1 MAEDM
6 RTPQTIA
13 RKRGEANNSWEIV
26 TTKRQEAHEATNMAE
41 RKQREEAITDRK
53 ATKADRHS
61 EELRRRREHS
71 LAKIA
76 GNHQIIDNCDEQ
88 GNIMFQFMPT
98 TGRGKNWGILIFR
111 KKMGLSDRYSL
122 MRL

>member
-41 RKQREEAITDRK
+41 RKQREEENRK
-53 ATKADRHS
+53 VTKADRHS
-61 EELRRRREHS
+61 EELRRGIEHS
-71 LAKIA
+71 VAKIA
-76 GNHQIIDNCDEQ
+76 GYHQIIDNCDDE
-88 GNIMFQFMPT
+88 IKYCK
-98 TGRGKNWGILIFR
+98 RSIAKDHERIR
-111 KKMGLSDRYSL
+111 R
-122 MRL
+122 